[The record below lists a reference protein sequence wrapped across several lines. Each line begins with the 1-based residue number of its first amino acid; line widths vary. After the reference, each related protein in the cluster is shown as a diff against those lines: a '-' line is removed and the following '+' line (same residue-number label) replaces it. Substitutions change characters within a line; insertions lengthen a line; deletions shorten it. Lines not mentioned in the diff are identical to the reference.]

1 MENSQHAEQSNK
13 AAPLIKMINEITA
26 NNFYHGDTD
35 ATAKVVAAHLNK
47 FWARSM
53 KQNIIRY
60 QQEDGSALSAPSK
73 RAVELLI
80 ESS

>member
-1 MENSQHAEQSNK
+1 MENSQHAEPSNK

-26 NNFYHGDTD
+26 NNLYHGDTD
-35 ATAKVVAAHLNK
+35 ATAKAVATHLTK

-53 KQNIIRY
+53 KKDIIRY
-60 QQEDGSALSAPSK
+60 QLEDGSGLSAPSK
-73 RAVELLI
+73 RAVEMLI